1 VTFLRNLGRDLV
13 DKRLWPV
20 ALLLV
25 LALIAVPVV
34 LGRSSAPA
42 EPAGAPA
49 AIADPALTAAKD
61 GAAGALLP
69 AQAAVSLQDPP
80 AGGARYRQGALRN
93 PFVQHH
99 VPKVAAVGSTLVTST
114 GASAAAVSTPSAG
127 ANVPAG
133 SGSSPSPGTLISP
146 GSSAPSSDPF
156 GGGSP
161 APPSS
166 SPAPAP
172 SSGAKPNPSGQGGT
186 DTNDVFRVSLRFG
199 EAGNQRTIKDIP
211 RLTPLPSSSDPFFVF
226 LGVLKDGKTA
236 VFLVSSDATATGDG
250 SCKPRASNCQT
261 IQMKAGDTEFFD
273 LSTGTAGVIQY
284 QLNLLSVGK
293 RDAGTR
299 AAAASRHAR
308 ESKAGRAIL
317 RAAVEQTDLGF
328 DYIPRLG
335 VLTPAKH
342 DNVKDGGHGYVPA
355 SVLQGSLP
363 GVEPVTEEPAPTQD
377 PAAPAAPAT
386 VDASGYMPA
395 QPVPDPGPP
404 PGAQPAPAPVAP

>member
-1 VTFLRNLGRDLV
+1 VTFLRNLGGDLV

-20 ALLLV
+20 ALFLV

-49 AIADPALTAAKD
+49 ATADPALEAAKD

-69 AQAAVSLQDPP
+69 ADAAVSLQEPA

-99 VPKVAAVGSTLVTST
+99 VPKVAAVGSSVVAST
-114 GASAAAVSTPSAG
+114 GASAAAASTPSAG
-127 ANVPAG
+127 ANGSVG
-133 SGSSPSPGTLISP
+133 SGSPTSP

-172 SSGAKPNPSGQGGT
+172 KSPAKPNPSGQGGT

-199 EAGNQRTIKDIP
+199 EAGNQRTIKDIA

-284 QLNLLSVGK
+284 QLDLLSVGK

-342 DNVKDGGHGYVPA
+342 DNVKGGGHGYVPA

-377 PAAPAAPAT
+377 PAATAPAAPAT

-395 QPVPDPGPP
+395 QPVPDPGPQ
-404 PGAQPAPAPVAP
+404 PGPAPVAP